1 MQTISCFTQSDPIQS
16 TRSKPLNVRIS
27 PFSLFTSLEFEE
39 NMDFSLQ
46 RKQAKISTVEKVDF
60 FFTPT
65 RKLSTETPLK
75 KTSYKRRLLFEGE
88 EEIALAS
95 LTPLKTKRTYSESTL
110 IEKQI
115 TDNKKYLKIQK
126 KLVDQC
132 LQKSHQNLKIE
143 TINNSENPDMPTIE
157 TKTLDHLLDTR
168 TNVVLID
175 TRFSFEYEAGHIQ
188 NSININNPFHLET
201 LFFEYGHLLFSG
213 NFLQKLP
220 ELATIPKKNLESW
233 LKTQNADETNH
244 QNMLEEPPIIIIHC
258 EFSQKRG
265 PKLLRY
271 LRKRDREINEEHY
284 PNLIYP
290 HIFLLS
296 GDRKSV
302 V

>member
-1 MQTISCFTQSDPIQS
+1 M
-16 TRSKPLNVRIS
+16 
-27 PFSLFTSLEFEE
+27 
-39 NMDFSLQ
+39 
-46 RKQAKISTVEKVDF
+46 
-60 FFTPT
+60 
-65 RKLSTETPLK
+65 
-75 KTSYKRRLLFEGE
+75 
-88 EEIALAS
+88 
-95 LTPLKTKRTYSESTL
+95 
-110 IEKQI
+110 
-115 TDNKKYLKIQK
+115 
-126 KLVDQC
+126 
-132 LQKSHQNLKIE
+132 KIE

-175 TRFSFEYEAGHIQ
+175 TRFSFEYEGKLFIFSNNNAFFKAGHIQ

-296 GDRKSV
+296 GGYSTFVKQFPV
-302 V
+302 KKKNIYNL